1 MLLFVYS
8 PVACESARSWFV
20 VVLLMKSYII
30 IFLLSCWVEPR
41 GHRVFSHCTTWANR
55 YGERPHKEPA
65 RAGRGAGGSSPGG
78 WALRVCRRGP
88 ARGARTPAD
97 APDTRRCPDAPDAA
111 ARAHQA
117 GCGLRDGARRG
128 EGEERRARARKND
141 NDHTSHRNRPNFYC
155 IRYTPDSNMLVQSVA
170 GYKLARL
177 PRRAFPSPPGT

>member
-41 GHRVFSHCTTWANR
+41 GRRVFSHCTTLADR
-55 YGERPHKEPA
+55 YGERPHNEPA
-65 RAGRGAGGSSPGG
+65 WAGRGAGCSSPGG

-88 ARGARTPAD
+88 GARG
-97 APDTRRCPDAPDAA
+97 PDTRRSPRCRGPGSP
-111 ARAHQA
+111 
-117 GCGLRDGARRG
+117 GLRDGARRG
-128 EGEERRARARKND
+128 EGEELRARARKND

-170 GYKLARL
+170 GYKLARRSQL
-177 PRRAFPSPPGT
+177 LRQAFPSPPGT